1 MPAQPG
7 QTLSHYRLIEKIGE
21 GGMGVVWKAVDTTL
35 DREVA
40 IKVLPDALSQDAER
54 LARFEREA
62 KLLASLNHPNIATIH
77 GLEQAEGLR
86 FLVMELVEG
95 EDLARRVQRGPIPME
110 EALPLAKQLADALEA
125 AHEQGVVHRDLKPQN
140 VKLTPDGKV
149 KVLDFGLAKA
159 FGPDTGDPTASPTM
173 SPTATS
179 AGSTALGVILGT
191 AAYMSPEQAKG
202 KLVDRRA
209 DIWAFGVVLQEML
222 TGRAL
227 FHGESVSETLAAV
240 LMSEPDLASLPAN
253 TPPKVRRLIE
263 RCLRKDPQ
271 SRLRDI
277 GDARVVIEEAL
288 AGHEWESVSEVDA
301 GPAPPGLSLRTFL
314 LPGLPLLATGVLI
327 GAFLLGGPGRET
339 TVAPGQ
345 PAYVTIVPDP
355 EMEIVPAISPDGSKL
370 VYRGEGSLWV
380 RELASPEARPLPGT
394 DNSPFFPV
402 FSPDGSWIAYVSESQ
417 RRLFKLPVDG
427 SSLPVE
433 LGEWKGGLVPCWLSG
448 GQIVSNTQRPF
459 RLVGLN
465 ADDGTPLPEIEITG
479 EAPGNNAFLVLR
491 ALPGD
496 GRYVLG
502 AADSY
507 GENGWQMNTVL
518 VDTETG
524 ESSVLVERAAIASWS
539 PTGHLVFSRNHDLL
553 AAPFDLERREITGSA
568 VALATGLLIPRW
580 DVSGYF
586 DLARNGTLVYATGPG
601 RESDRLFI
609 ADTDGNAEPW
619 SEEPRS
625 YDDLRVS
632 PDGRRVVA
640 NVVNLNEG
648 LDELWISGLDRPR
661 LRPLVD
667 EAGTDC
673 ITPVWSPDNL
683 RVAYACGDAQEWNVF
698 VRKADSSGSP
708 RTLWSTS
715 STSEYALALDFTP
728 DGRSLLIRKSHESE
742 ADALLLLPASL
753 GEDGEP
759 AELLSPV
766 NGFGH
771 RFSPDGRCLTYVASP
786 AGRREVYFRCFD
798 TNREPGAEA
807 PVSTAGGWD
816 PRWRATTENGTS
828 EIVFRNG
835 SGFHAVRVRTQPTSG
850 AGAAPRIEL
859 SDPVKLSFP
868 EDLRAAEYDFLPDGR
883 LLFVQPEER
892 DQSDDWFHLV
902 LNFSEELRTKVP
914 R

>member
-1 MPAQPG
+1 LSTKPG
-7 QTLSHYRLIEKIGE
+7 RQFLKYRLVEKIGE
-21 GGMGVVWKAVDTTL
+21 GGMGVVWRARDTNL
-35 DREVA
+35 DRDVA
-40 IKVLPDALSQDAER
+40 IKILPDALSQDAER

-77 GLEQAEGLR
+77 GLEQAEGVR

-95 EDLARRVQRGPIPME
+95 EDLAQRVQRGPIPME

-125 AHEQGVVHRDLKPQN
+125 AHEQGVIHRDLKPQN
-140 VKLTPDGKV
+140 VKLTLDGKV

-159 FGPDTGDPTASPTM
+159 FGPDTGDPTTSPTM
-173 SPTATS
+173 SPTVTS

-202 KLVDRRA
+202 KPVDRRA

-271 SRLRDI
+271 SRLRDV

-288 AGHEWESVSEVDA
+288 AGHEWKSVSVIDA
-301 GPAPPGLSLRTFL
+301 GLAPSPGISLRTFL
-314 LPGLPLLATGVLI
+314 WTGLALLAAGVLI
-327 GAFLLGGPGRET
+327 GAFLLGGLGSERTLAPGR
-339 TVAPGQ
+339 
-345 PAYVTIVPDP
+345 PAHVTIVPDP
-355 EMEIVPAISPDGSKL
+355 ERENLPAISPDGSKL
-370 VYRGEGSLWV
+370 VYRAEGGLWV
-380 RELASPEARPLPGT
+380 REFVSPEAHLLSGT
-394 DNSPFFPV
+394 ENSIFPV
-402 FSPDGSWIAYVSESQ
+402 FSPDGRWIAYVSEAEQ
-417 RRLFKLPVDG
+417 RLFKVPVDG

-433 LGEWKGGLVPCWLSG
+433 LGEWKGGPLPCWHSG
-448 GQIVSNTQRPF
+448 GQIVSNTERPF

-479 EAPGNNAFLVLR
+479 EAPGNNAFWVLR

-507 GENGWQMNTVL
+507 GENGWQMNAVL

-524 ESSVLVERAAIASWS
+524 ESSVLIERAAFASWS
-539 PTGHLVFSRNHDLL
+539 PTGHLVFSRKNDLL
-553 AAPFDLERREITGSA
+553 AVPFDLERREVTGSA
-568 VALATGLLIPRW
+568 VALGTGLLIPLW
-580 DVSGYF
+580 FLSGYF
-586 DLARNGTLVYATGPG
+586 DLAQNGTLVYATGPG
-601 RESDRLFI
+601 QESERLFI
-609 ADTDGNAEPW
+609 ADMDGNAEPW
-619 SEEPRS
+619 SEEPRD
-625 YDDLRVS
+625 YAAGLRVS

-640 NVVNLNEG
+640 NVVNWSEG
-648 LDELWISGLDRPR
+648 LNELWISDLDRPR

-673 ITPVWSPDNL
+673 TNPVWSPDGL
-683 RVAYACGDAQEWNVF
+683 WVAYACMDPEERNVF
-698 VRKADSSGSP
+698 VRAADGSGSP
-708 RTLWSTS
+708 RKLWSTS
-715 STSEYALALDFTP
+715 SASP
-728 DGRSLLIRKSHESE
+728 D
-742 ADALLLLPASL
+742 
-753 GEDGEP
+753 EDGEP
-759 AELLSPV
+759 VELLSPV
-766 NGFGH
+766 DGFGY
-771 RFSPDGRCLTYVASP
+771 RFSPDGRCLTYTAWP

-798 TNREPGAEA
+798 ANGELGAET
-807 PVSTAGGWD
+807 PVSTEGGWD
-816 PRWRATTENGTS
+816 PRWRATTVNRTT
-828 EIVFRNG
+828 EIVFRND
-835 SGFHAVRVRTQPTSG
+835 SGFHAVRVRTQPTTV
-850 AGAAPRIEL
+850 AGAPPRVEV
-859 SDPVKLSFP
+859 SDPVKLEFP
-868 EDLRAAEYDFLPDGR
+868 EDLRAAEFDFLPDGR

-892 DQSDDWFHLV
+892 GESDKWFHLV
-902 LNFSEELRTKVP
+902 LNFSEELRAKVP